1 MMVYSNETSKKEN
14 ALNNKIHSKKSVT
27 HVSFDVSKPK
37 ELGALT
43 ILINKMYDGL
53 DGLIYLAATGGQR
66 TKFRDIEDS
75 GIRDTFDVNVIAAA
89 LLLKNT
95 AKNLEKNSGSA
106 VLIGSQAAETGGFN
120 IAPYAASK
128 AALHQMVIS

>member
-1 MMVYSNETSKKEN
+1 MKEQTNTKSKPKNWVIVGASSPIATELAVMLLENHSNLMMVYSNETSKKEN

-53 DGLIYLAATGGQR
+53 DGLIYLAATGN
-66 TKFRDIEDS
+66 E
-75 GIRDTFDVNVIAAA
+75 
-89 LLLKNT
+89 L
-95 AKNLEKNSGSA
+95 NLE
-106 VLIGSQAAETGGFN
+106 I
-120 IAPYAASK
+120 
-128 AALHQMVIS
+128 